1 MPSYTRLSAAAVGG
15 TAEPFAHYYAGLLA
29 ASDGKWEKAENEL
42 KVAQV
47 LGISSETIQKLL
59 DSGISRAARI
69 IRIIRWGVIALAAWF
84 IGLLILYFTGSIL
97 SKTTMKAL
105 NSFQPEV
112 NIQPSPREL
121 KIRSIYRIV
130 VTILSLYFYISIPFV
145 ILLLLL
151 VVAGAFYVFAVIE
164 LIPLQVAWIL
174 VVMVFGSLFAILRSV
189 FSRVKNFP
197 PGREL
202 GRMDAPELWKLV
214 QDVARRLSVQPVDT
228 IFLTPDAA
236 IGVFEKGSILKKLRG
251 VGKRNLLL
259 GMGALPGLT
268 QGQFASILAH
278 EYGHFSNRDTAGGD
292 LAHQVYASL
301 SQMALRMVQT
311 RAAQFYNP
319 VWLFIVGYQR
329 IFLQVTL
336 GASRLQEI
344 LADRYAAVAYGSE
357 NFIDGLKNLIR
368 QSILFPLLANRE
380 IQSAV
385 ELNRTF
391 VNLYDLPMQDDL
403 KGKLYDKVDEAMTR
417 PTSKYDSHP
426 APRERI
432 SLIEQLHIP
441 YSPMHD
447 NPRPML
453 ELFPNPEQLEQ
464 EMTAEIRKRLRK

>member
-1 MPSYTRLSAAAVGG
+1 
-15 TAEPFAHYYAGLLA
+15 
-29 ASDGKWEKAENEL
+29 
-42 KVAQV
+42 
-47 LGISSETIQKLL
+47 
-59 DSGISRAARI
+59 
-69 IRIIRWGVIALAAWF
+69 
-84 IGLLILYFTGSIL
+84 
-97 SKTTMKAL
+97 MKAL

-202 GRMDAPELWKLV
+202 GRMDVPELWKLV